1 MLVLVP
7 AATGLNLVFDPRVGF
22 ALFGP
27 HLLLVHLPVAGL
39 SLVFD
44 PSLAA
49 ILHIPHLKLSHFPQ
63 SFSSFGNGCNFLP
76 TFLQADNSMLNL
88 KWSPTFPKQGRHNER
103 DRNGLKTMVNEY
115 CCCSLQGNQW
125 AQLTTTMQW
134 GQCSTFGGGAKPAGG
149 WRPPKSASCFSD
161 LA

>member
-1 MLVLVP
+1 MLVLLP

-27 HLLLVHLPVAGL
+27 HLLLVHLPAAGL
-39 SLVFD
+39 NLGFD

-63 SFSSFGNGCNFLP
+63 SFSSFGSGCNFLP

-88 KWSPTFPKQGRHNER
+88 K
-103 DRNGLKTMVNEY
+103 
-115 CCCSLQGNQW
+115 
-125 AQLTTTMQW
+125 
-134 GQCSTFGGGAKPAGG
+134 
-149 WRPPKSASCFSD
+149 
-161 LA
+161 